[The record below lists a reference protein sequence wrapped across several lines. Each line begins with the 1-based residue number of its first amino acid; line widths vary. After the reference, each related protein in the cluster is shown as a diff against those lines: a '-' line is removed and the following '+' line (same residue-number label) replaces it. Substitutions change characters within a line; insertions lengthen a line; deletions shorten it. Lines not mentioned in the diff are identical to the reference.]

1 MKRWPRM
8 RLLCETLKNRGYY
21 IIQLDGKIGDR
32 YKYNFRQMGALIAK
46 ADLVISPDTG
56 ASNLA
61 GALEIPVIT
70 IFSHR
75 NGRNFAKMFKSMII
89 VQGKCPHLKENY
101 CDYKVPCIP
110 GILRE
115 YRKKENVKILDC
127 FQNLKVEKVLE
138 EVKRVLK

>member
-1 MKRWPRM
+1 LRKS
-8 RLLCETLKNRGYY
+8 LTNQGYCV
-21 IIQLDGKIGDR
+21 IQLDGKMGDR

-75 NGRNFAKMFKSMII
+75 NGENFAKMFKSMVV
-89 VQGKCPHLKENY
+89 VQGECPYLKENY
-101 CDYKVPCIP
+101 CDYKVPCIS
-110 GILRE
+110 GTLQE
-115 YRKKENVKILDC
+115 YRKKENVKVLDC

-138 EVKRVLK
+138 EVKRILR